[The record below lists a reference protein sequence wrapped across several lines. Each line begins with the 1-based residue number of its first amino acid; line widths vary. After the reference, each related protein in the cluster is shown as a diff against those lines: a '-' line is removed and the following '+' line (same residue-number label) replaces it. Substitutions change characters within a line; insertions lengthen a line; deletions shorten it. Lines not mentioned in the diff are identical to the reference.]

1 MTTIVMTGGTA
12 GLGAVALSHMTQER
26 DVRVLLGARGTP
38 PAGVETLSLDL
49 ARLGSVRTFA
59 TAVIDRLGGAPID
72 ALALNAGLSLHSD
85 ASRTADGFETT
96 FAVNHLAHYLLLR
109 LLMPHL
115 APGAIVVLT
124 TSATHDPAAKT
135 ILPVPRH
142 ADAQMLAHPD
152 RDPQHDAKP
161 RAAAGRAYTSSKL
174 CNILTARAL
183 ATQPEAVAGNW
194 LVVAFDPGPTPG
206 TGLMRDMPA
215 ALRLLWRL
223 LGTSARALMPH
234 FNSRE
239 AAGGN
244 LAGIALGRITP
255 PAGQHHARV
264 VKDRLTWPAPSEL
277 ARRDDVMDALWRD
290 SAKLVGL
297 P

>member
-1 MTTIVMTGGTA
+1 MKTIVMTGGTS
-12 GLGAVALSHMTQER
+12 GLGAIALSHMTQER
-26 DVRVLLGARGTP
+26 DVRVLLGARSTP
-38 PAGVETLSLDL
+38 PAGIQTLPLDL
-49 ARLGSVRTFA
+49 ARLDSVRTFA

-72 ALALNAGLSLHSD
+72 ALVLNAGLSLHSD
-85 ASRTADGFETT
+85 SNRTADGFETT

-115 APGAIVVLT
+115 APRTIVVLT
-124 TSATHDPAAKT
+124 TSSTHDPAAKT
-135 ILPVPRH
+135 ILPAPRH

-152 RDPQHDAKP
+152 RYPQHDAKQ

-183 ATQPEAVAGNW
+183 AAQPEAVAGTW
-194 LVVAFDPGPTPG
+194 RVVAYDPGPTPG
-206 TGLMRDMPA
+206 TDLVRHTPA
-215 ALRLLWRL
+215 AVRLLWRL
-223 LGTSARALMPH
+223 LAASARFLPR

-255 PAGQHHARV
+255 PAGQYHARV
-264 VKDRLTWPAPSEL
+264 VKDRLTWPAPSDL
-277 ARRDDVMDALWRD
+277 AQRDDVMAALWRD